1 MSPNCE
7 KIFKTCRWNDKEIK
21 CCDYFLP
28 LVTPRGHCLSMNTI
42 FTQSVKKN
50 MKPDYSRFLKKSR
63 VNNGILTIEF
73 QQNDYWL
80 TMQKSSKVRITRL
93 GKKISNNV

>member
-1 MSPNCE
+1 
-7 KIFKTCRWNDKEIK
+7 
-21 CCDYFLP
+21 
-28 LVTPRGHCLSMNTI
+28 
-42 FTQSVKKN
+42 